1 MNEER
6 CETRKEGVDFFDFCK
21 KKKNCPRTE
30 DWECPLS
37 SVLQKQQ
44 KRNISEN
51 IFAPQSLNTRSSQS
65 VLITIQRRVVSRGAR
80 D

>member
-21 KKKNCPRTE
+21 KKKK
-30 DWECPLS
+30 LS
-37 SVLQKQQ
+37 KNGRLGVSSLSVLQKQQ

-51 IFAPQSLNTRSSQS
+51 IFAPQSLNTRSSRS

>member
-6 CETRKEGVDFFDFCK
+6 CETRKEGVDFFAK
-21 KKKNCPRTE
+21 KKKKLSKDLE
-30 DWECPLS
+30 DWECPLCLS
-37 SVLQKQQ
+37 SKNNQ

-51 IFAPQSLNTRSSQS
+51 IFAPQSLNTRSSRS

>member
-1 MNEER
+1 VF
-6 CETRKEGVDFFDFCK
+6 ETRKEGVDFDFCK
-21 KKKNCPRTE
+21 KKKIVQERE
-30 DWECPLS
+30 DWECLS

-51 IFAPQSLNTRSSQS
+51 IFAPQSLNTRSSRS

>member
-1 MNEER
+1 MFYEEER
-6 CETRKEGVDFFDFCK
+6 CLKRGKRELILRLIFECRTTTK
-21 KKKNCPRTE
+21 KTT
-30 DWECPLS
+30 
-37 SVLQKQQ
+37 

-51 IFAPQSLNTRSSQS
+51 IFAPQSLNTRSSRS

>member
-1 MNEER
+1 MKRGKRELI
-6 CETRKEGVDFFDFCK
+6 FLIFA
-21 KKKNCPRTE
+21 KKNCPRTSE

-51 IFAPQSLNTRSSQS
+51 IFAPQSFNTRSSQS
-65 VLITIQRRVVSRGAR
+65 VITIKRRVVSRGAR